1 MHLEGWHCH
10 CMTLMHSSPVQL
22 LRNYVR
28 RQEIIPSWKE
38 KKKKAFRKTK
48 VTVLCWRWYFLE
60 SICQTCLTSSIVIWT
75 MTCKRFYWN
84 WKPHQI
90 TEFVKSSFK
99 RFETTKAVPM
109 PTIKIFINYSSNDN
123 NKQLCQSENIIA
135 KDFPDYFFLKNILN
149 RDDKRRKQIWWC
161 LCKAARQWRWTQI
174 VNVIKGAIDSWTGLS
189 YFTSCV
195 FCKSDITKSIT

>member
-1 MHLEGWHCH
+1 M
-10 CMTLMHSSPVQL
+10 
-22 LRNYVR
+22 
-28 RQEIIPSWKE
+28 
-38 KKKKAFRKTK
+38 
-48 VTVLCWRWYFLE
+48 CWRWYFLE

-123 NKQLCQSENIIA
+123 NKQLCQSENNLA
-135 KDFPDYFFLKNILN
+135 KDYFFFKNILN
-149 RDDKRRKQIWWC
+149 RDNKSRYGDVFARRRVNGGELKLWTSLKVLLTAEPASRISHPVCFVNLILLNQLLKLSSMPWQYFIIDLYAPKRTPYIALPHFSQFTFVHI
-161 LCKAARQWRWTQI
+161 
-174 VNVIKGAIDSWTGLS
+174 
-189 YFTSCV
+189 YF
-195 FCKSDITKSIT
+195 